1 MKKSV
6 LFLSLLL
13 LFGCGDVTYSSERNN
28 RLSIFDN
35 LFPSSEE
42 STSSSDNSTSSS
54 EESVSSSS
62 NLTSSSEESTS
73 SSSSSTSSSEESTSS
88 SDKINSEEKILN
100 VDLTNDSIAVNLEQN
115 STEKERAKSLFG
127 DLLNDLSF
135 SKVFLDLGALKLGGR
150 NQDDYGNFT
159 LTFNNQITKIE
170 VEVKPYTKLY
180 GTTNYNCDKPIFKIN
195 DNEIELTKY
204 TSGLST
210 YETHSVDINSNVV
223 KLESYSGRTIIG
235 KMKIFYV
242 EQ

>member
-35 LFPSSEE
+35 LFPSSEK
-42 STSSSDNSTSSS
+42 
-54 EESVSSSS
+54 
-62 NLTSSSEESTS
+62 STS
-73 SSSSSTSSSEESTSS
+73 SSSSSTSSVEEITSSSSNSTSSNEEITSS

-100 VDLTNDSIAVNLEQN
+100 VDLTNESLAINLEEN
-115 STEKERAKSLFG
+115 STEKERVKSLFG

-135 SKVFLDLGALKLGGR
+135 STVFLDLGALKLGGR
-150 NQDDYGNFT
+150 NQDDYGHFT

-180 GTTNYNCDKPIFKIN
+180 NTTNYNCDKPIFKIN

-204 TSGLST
+204 TSGLSI